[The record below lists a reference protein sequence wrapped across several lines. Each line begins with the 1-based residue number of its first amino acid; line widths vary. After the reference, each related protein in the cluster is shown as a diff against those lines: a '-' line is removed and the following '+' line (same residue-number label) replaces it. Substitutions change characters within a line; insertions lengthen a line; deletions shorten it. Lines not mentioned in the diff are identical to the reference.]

1 MNSSEEYN
9 FNKFSNLPFYT
20 EINAKFLEFAK
31 IDDQKTIVDLGCGTG
46 GITKLLIGRLKN
58 AKETVIY
65 AIDHSKTALKT
76 AANEIEE
83 TKNILVK
90 FCHSE
95 VQSLTDVIK
104 DKVDAIVYCN
114 SIHYVPDKSDLLT
127 KIKSK
132 LNNKG
137 ILAFNTSFFEGS
149 HPEDSLEFFRK
160 WMLRSLR
167 KVKKEYGISAKKSN
181 KVESRVQLNQEE
193 YKNLLLENG
202 VEINSIK
209 TNRIDV
215 PIEGWHHISG
225 FSDWIEG
232 ILPGIP
238 LDIGRDVLQ
247 KSLAEIWEELKL
259 NSIPRIWL
267 SVSASP
273 KV

>member
-46 GITKLLIGRLKN
+46 GITKLLIDRLKN

-202 VEINSIK
+202 FEINSIK

>member
-1 MNSSEEYN
+1 MNTSEEYN
-9 FNKFSNLPFYT
+9 FNQFSNLPFYT
-20 EINAKFLEFAK
+20 DINANFLEFAE
-31 IDDQKTIVDLGCGTG
+31 IDDLKTIVDLGCGTG
-46 GITKLLIGRLKN
+46 GITKLLIKRFRD
-58 AKETVIY
+58 AKETMIF

-76 AANEIEE
+76 AANEIGE
-83 TKNILVK
+83 TKNIIVK

-114 SIHYVPDKSDLLT
+114 SIHYVPDKSDLLK

-149 HPEDSLEFFRK
+149 HPDDSLEFFRK

-167 KVKKEYGISAKKSN
+167 KVRKEYGLSAKKSD
-181 KVESRVQLNQEE
+181 KVQSRVQLNQKQYE
-193 YKNLLLENG
+193 NLLIENG
-202 VEINSIK
+202 FKINSIS

-238 LDIGRDVLQ
+238 LDIGREVLQ
-247 KSLAEIWEELKL
+247 KSLAEIWDELKIK
-259 NSIPRIWL
+259 SIPRIWL

-273 KV
+273 KS

>member
-46 GITKLLIGRLKN
+46 GITKLLIDRLKN

-193 YKNLLLENG
+193 YKNLLLETG
-202 VEINSIK
+202 FEINSIK

>member
-20 EINAKFLEFAK
+20 DINAKFLEFAK

-46 GITKLLIGRLKN
+46 GITKLLIDRLKN

-202 VEINSIK
+202 FEINSIK

-259 NSIPRIWL
+259 KSIPRIWL

>member
-20 EINAKFLEFAK
+20 DINAKFLEFAK
-31 IDDQKTIVDLGCGTG
+31 IDNQKTIVDLGCGTG
-46 GITKLLIGRLKN
+46 GITKLLINRLKN

-83 TKNILVK
+83 TKNVLVK

-167 KVKKEYGISAKKSN
+167 KVKKEYGLSAKKSD
-181 KVESRVQLNQEE
+181 KVQSRVQLNQEE

-202 VEINSIK
+202 FEINSIK
-209 TNRIDV
+209 TSRIDV
-215 PIEGWHHISG
+215 PIEGWHYISG

-238 LDIGRDVLQ
+238 LEIGRDVLQ

-259 NSIPRIWL
+259 KSIPRIWL

>member
-46 GITKLLIGRLKN
+46 GITKLLIDRLKN

-114 SIHYVPDKSDLLT
+114 SIHYVPDKSELLT

-193 YKNLLLENG
+193 YKNLLLETG
-202 VEINSIK
+202 FEINSIK

>member
-46 GITKLLIGRLKN
+46 GITKLLIDRLKN

-167 KVKKEYGISAKKSN
+167 KVKKEYGLSAKKSN

-202 VEINSIK
+202 FEINSIK

>member
-20 EINAKFLEFAK
+20 DINANILEFAK
-31 IDDQKTIVDLGCGTG
+31 IDAQKTIVDLGCGTG
-46 GITKLLIGRLKN
+46 GITKLLIGRLKD

-76 AANEIEE
+76 AASEIEE
-83 TKNILVK
+83 TKNVLVK

-167 KVKKEYGISAKKSN
+167 KVKKEYGLSAKKSD
-181 KVESRVQLNQEE
+181 KVQSRVQLNEEE
-193 YKNLLLENG
+193 YKNLLIDNG
-202 VEINSIK
+202 FEINAIK

-215 PIEGWHHISG
+215 PIEGWHYISG

-238 LDIGRDVLQ
+238 LDIGREVLQ
-247 KSLAEIWEELKL
+247 KSLAEIWEELRLK
-259 NSIPRIWL
+259 SIPRIWL

>member
-46 GITKLLIGRLKN
+46 GITKLLIDRLKN

-202 VEINSIK
+202 FEINSIK

-215 PIEGWHHISG
+215 PMEGWHHISG

>member
-20 EINAKFLEFAK
+20 DINANFLEFAK

-46 GITKLLIGRLKN
+46 GITKLLIGRLKD

-65 AIDHSKTALKT
+65 AIDHSKTALKS
-76 AANEIEE
+76 AASEIEE
-83 TKNILVK
+83 TKNVLVK

-167 KVKKEYGISAKKSN
+167 KVKKEYGLSAKKSD
-181 KVESRVQLNQEE
+181 KVQSRVQLNQEE
-193 YKNLLLENG
+193 YKNLLIDNG
-202 VEINSIK
+202 FEINAIK

-215 PIEGWHHISG
+215 PIEGWHYISG

-238 LDIGRDVLQ
+238 LDIGREVLQ

-259 NSIPRIWL
+259 KSIPRIWL

-273 KV
+273 KA

>member
-1 MNSSEEYN
+1 MNNSEEYN
-9 FNKFSNLPFYT
+9 FNEFSNLPFYT
-20 EINAKFLEFAK
+20 DINANFLEFAK
-31 IDDQKTIVDLGCGTG
+31 IDELKTIVDLGCGTG
-46 GITKLLIGRLKN
+46 GITKLLIKRFRD
-58 AKETVIY
+58 ARETMIF

-76 AANEIEE
+76 AANEIGE

-114 SIHYVPDKSDLLT
+114 SIHYVPDKYDLLT

-132 LNNKG
+132 LNSKG

-149 HPEDSLEFFRK
+149 HPDDSLEFFRK

-167 KVKKEYGISAKKSN
+167 KVKREYGLSAKKSD
-181 KVESRVQLNQEE
+181 KVQSRVQLNQEQYE
-193 YKNLLLENG
+193 SLLLENG
-202 VEINSIK
+202 FKINAIK
-209 TNRIDV
+209 TNRINV

-238 LDIGRDVLQ
+238 LDIGREVLQ
-247 KSLAEIWEELKL
+247 KSLAEIWDELKL

-273 KV
+273 KN

>member
-1 MNSSEEYN
+1 M
-9 FNKFSNLPFYT
+9 SN
-20 EINAKFLEFAK
+20 I
-31 IDDQKTIVDLGCGTG
+31 ISM
-46 GITKLLIGRLKN
+46 R
-58 AKETVIY
+58 
-65 AIDHSKTALKT
+65 
-76 AANEIEE
+76 NE
-83 TKNILVK
+83 
-90 FCHSE
+90 
-95 VQSLTDVIK
+95 
-104 DKVDAIVYCN
+104 
-114 SIHYVPDKSDLLT
+114 
-127 KIKSK
+127 
-132 LNNKG
+132 
-137 ILAFNTSFFEGS
+137 
-149 HPEDSLEFFRK
+149 
-160 WMLRSLR
+160 
-167 KVKKEYGISAKKSN
+167 
-181 KVESRVQLNQEE
+181 NQEE

-202 VEINSIK
+202 FEINSIK

>member
-46 GITKLLIGRLKN
+46 GITKLLIERLKN

-202 VEINSIK
+202 FEINSIK

>member
-9 FNKFSNLPFYT
+9 FKEFSNLPFYT
-20 EINAKFLEFAK
+20 DINKNFLEFAK
-31 IDDQKTIVDLGCGTG
+31 IDDLRTIVDLGCGTG
-46 GITKLLIGRLKN
+46 GITKLLIRRFRD
-58 AKETVIY
+58 ARETMIF

-76 AANEIEE
+76 AANEIGE
-83 TKNILVK
+83 TKNTIVE
-90 FCHSE
+90 FCHAE

-132 LNNKG
+132 LNSKG

-149 HPEDSLEFFRK
+149 HPDDSLEFFRK

-167 KVKKEYGISAKKSN
+167 KVKREYGLSAKKSD
-181 KVESRVQLNQEE
+181 KVQSRVQLNQEQ

-202 VEINSIK
+202 FKINAIK
-209 TNRIDV
+209 TNRVDV

-238 LDIGRDVLQ
+238 LDIGREVLQ
-247 KSLAEIWEELKL
+247 KSLAEIWYELKIK
-259 NSIPRIWL
+259 SIPRIWL

-273 KV
+273 KT